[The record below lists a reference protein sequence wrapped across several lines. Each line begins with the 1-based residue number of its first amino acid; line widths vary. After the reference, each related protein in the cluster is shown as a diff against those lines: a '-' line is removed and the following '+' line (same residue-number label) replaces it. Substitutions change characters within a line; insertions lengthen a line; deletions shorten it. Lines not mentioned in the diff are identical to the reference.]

1 LEWEH
6 GVRIHIQLLAI
17 VFAATVYT
25 VSLEAQSPVEKASGS
40 TGSGSAVAGTDMQGI
55 PRAFRGMELGMEM
68 AEVKKILAADSLF
81 SYRGDVDVSLL
92 PRPDE
97 SLIEVS
103 GLSYIR
109 RGFFQFYQ
117 DKLFVMILAINEK
130 EMDHYSIFTTL
141 SAKYGKPTS
150 LSPGESVWL
159 DGATRLSVE
168 KPLAVKYIDLAI
180 FDAIKAGGAA
190 SRSHEEILRT
200 QFLDGF

>member
-1 LEWEH
+1 LTF
-6 GVRIHIQLLAI
+6 VI
-17 VFAATVYT
+17 AATVST
-25 VSLEAQSPVEKASGS
+25 LSLEAQTPAEPAGVGVGSGS
-40 TGSGSAVAGTDMQGI
+40 TATGTGIQGV
-55 PRAFRGMELGMEM
+55 PRAFRGIELGMEM
-68 AEVKKILAADSLF
+68 AEVKKILAADGMF

-109 RGFFQFYQ
+109 RAFFQFHQ

-130 EMDHYSIFTTL
+130 ELDHYSIFTTL

-150 LSPGESVWL
+150 LSPSESVWL

-168 KPLAVKYIDLAI
+168 KPLAVKYIDIAI

-200 QFLDGF
+200 QFLGGF